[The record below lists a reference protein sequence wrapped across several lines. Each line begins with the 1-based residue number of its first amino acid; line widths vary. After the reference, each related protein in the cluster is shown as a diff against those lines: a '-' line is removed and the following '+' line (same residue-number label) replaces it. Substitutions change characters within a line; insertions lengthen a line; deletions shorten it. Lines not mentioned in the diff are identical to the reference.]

1 MLISFFSLKID
12 FLPILWYN
20 YGTFLK
26 GVLEMKKEILYR
38 VFRIIFVIVFVM
50 FFSMIRNNVKA
61 SYEDANKI
69 INNMPGFTVTQVDN
83 NIDKSCGLREEH
95 SVEIKNVIHKKQD
108 VSFVLNNTND
118 AFPYNYMNY
127 TIMKDNKVVKEGIIK
142 EEGTLYKATID
153 KNENSIYKIILTMSQ
168 DDIIAL
174 GGISTYAEFT
184 FI

>member
-1 MLISFFSLKID
+1 
-12 FLPILWYN
+12 
-20 YGTFLK
+20 
-26 GVLEMKKEILYR
+26 MKKEILYR
-38 VFRIIFVIVFVM
+38 VFRIILVISFVA

-69 INNMPGFTVTQVDN
+69 INSMPGFTVTQIDN
-83 NIDKSCGLREEH
+83 NIDKSCGLKEEH
-95 SVEIKNVIHKKQD
+95 SVEIKNVMNKKQNI
-108 VSFVLNNTND
+108 SFILQNTNE

-142 EEGTLYKATID
+142 EEGTIYKATID
-153 KNENSIYKIILTMSQ
+153 KNEDSVYKIILTMSR